1 MSDFIPDYSKYSVRQ
16 LVDVYQRIERDK
28 YPEKVKSITDQLYS
42 KLNLDRSTDINS
54 YEIQN
59 LFKRVL
65 EEGYP
70 FKSSKTKNLAL
81 GKKID
86 NAAWIFFLVAIVF
99 LLLDK
104 QFNIPNF
111 GLLGIVFFIYF
122 LSANVLQ
129 SYFTG
134 VIHIKIISIKESEK
148 PTQFAIFQAMFFFMA
163 LIGFFGIIRYLTS

>member
-28 YPEKVKSITDQLYS
+28 YPQKVQIIKEHLYS
-42 KLNLDRSTDINS
+42 KLSIDSSTDINS

-59 LFKRVL
+59 LFKRIL
-65 EEGYP
+65 EEDYP
-70 FKSSKTKNLAL
+70 FKSPKTKNLDL

-86 NAAWIFFLVAIVF
+86 NAAWIFFVVAIVF
-99 LLLDK
+99 FLLDK
-104 QFNIPNF
+104 QFNIPNL
-111 GLLGIVFFIYF
+111 GLLGILFFIF
-122 LSANVLQ
+122 FVTANVVQ

-163 LIGFFGIIRYLTS
+163 LIGFFAIIRYLTS